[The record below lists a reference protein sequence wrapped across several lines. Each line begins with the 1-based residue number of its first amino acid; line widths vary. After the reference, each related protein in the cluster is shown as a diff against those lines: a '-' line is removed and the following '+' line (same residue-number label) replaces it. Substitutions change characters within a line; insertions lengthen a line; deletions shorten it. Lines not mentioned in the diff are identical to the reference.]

1 MLEKAIKGLLHPQKT
16 PVLTASD
23 FARLYE
29 EHVDAVFNYC
39 LFRVGT
45 RNLAEDLTADTFE
58 RAWRARGRYQPD
70 RATFSTWLFTI
81 ARRVVIDKQRQNARR
96 TMLPLSTQQRDENTS
111 PEAQVEQNERQRT
124 LYHLIQALP
133 LHEQE
138 LIALKFGV
146 GMTNRQMA
154 HLLGKSESAVGS
166 AIHRVIQKLR
176 QEGEMS
182 KEGSHHE

>member
-1 MLEKAIKGLLHPQKT
+1 MLEKAIKGLLHLQKT
-16 PVLTASD
+16 PVLTAGD

-29 EHVDAVFNYC
+29 EHVHAVFNYC
-39 LFRVGT
+39 LFRMGDH
-45 RNLAEDLTADTFE
+45 NLAEDLTADTFE

-70 RATFSTWLFTI
+70 RAAFSTWLFTI

-96 TMLPLSTQQRDENTS
+96 PMLPLTTQQQDENAL
-111 PEAQVEQNERQRT
+111 PEAQVEQNERRRT
-124 LYHLIQALP
+124 LYHVIQALSS
-133 LHEQE
+133 HEQE

-146 GMTNRQMA
+146 GMTQRQMA
-154 HLLGKSESAVGS
+154 QLLGKSESAVGS

-176 QEGEMS
+176 QEGVMS

>member
-1 MLEKAIKGLLHPQKT
+1 MLEKAIKGLLRPQKM
-16 PVLTASD
+16 PVLTAGD

-29 EHVDAVFNYC
+29 EYVDAVFNYC
-39 LFRVGT
+39 LFRVGD

-70 RATFSTWLFTI
+70 RAAFSTWLFTI
-81 ARRVVIDKQRQNARR
+81 ARRVVIDRQRQNARR
-96 TMLPLSTQQRDENTS
+96 VLSPLSTQQRDENPS
-111 PEAQVEQNERQRT
+111 PEAQVEQNERRHT
-124 LYHLIQALP
+124 LYHLVRALP
-133 LHEQE
+133 AHEQE

-154 HLLGKSESAVGS
+154 QLLDKSESAVGS

-176 QEGEMS
+176 QAGETS